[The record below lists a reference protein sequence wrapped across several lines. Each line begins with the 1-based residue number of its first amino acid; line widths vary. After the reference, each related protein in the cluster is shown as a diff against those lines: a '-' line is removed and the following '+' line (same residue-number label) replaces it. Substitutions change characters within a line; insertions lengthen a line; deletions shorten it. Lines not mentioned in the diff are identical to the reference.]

1 MKNKGKAVRS
11 RKLEIES
18 TSGRT
23 MEQKGFDD
31 MAAITLGDDRKVYKS
46 QAVDDSPDGSNIS
59 RSFFDTVQKE
69 DKEKR
74 KNLLI
79 FGIVAVVCIALIIC
93 IGMLVEHHNEQIDG
107 KIKVNYS
114 SSDFDGSNYEDVIS
128 QLEKQG
134 FTNIKTNPDEDLIT
148 GWITKDGEVEEVKID
163 GYATFSSSS
172 RFLPDVEIVI
182 TYHTFSDD

>member
-46 QAVDDSPDGSNIS
+46 QAADDSDIS
-59 RSFFDTVQKE
+59 RSFYDTVQKE

-79 FGIVAVVCIALIIC
+79 FGIVAVVCITLIIC

-114 SSDFDGSNYEDVIS
+114 SSDFDGSNFEEVIS

-148 GWITKDGEVEEVKID
+148 GWITKDGEVEEVEID
-163 GYATFSSSS
+163 GYTTFSSSS

-182 TYHTFSDD
+182 TYHTFSAD